1 MNVQRPRVLA
11 VLPALFPGTIIGVA
25 KPLLRLQQ
33 AGEIDLDLT
42 LQLLVT
48 QRSVDR
54 ADVLV
59 LCHTID
65 PKYGAILD
73 WARESRRPLIYEV
86 DDNLLE
92 IPENIPGLDYLRE
105 PARRAQL
112 ELCLR
117 QADVIRVYSPA
128 LQEYLSSYNRNV
140 MLVSGPLDWSLV
152 PERPPTREPARVRL
166 VYATSRQQDRIG
178 QMVVAPLRQAL
189 DRFANAEL
197 TIWGP
202 RIESLSEHPRV
213 RHLPFVADY
222 DRFFARFA
230 REGFDIGL
238 APLPD
243 DLFHRC
249 KSNNKF
255 REYAACGVAGI
266 YSDTSV
272 YNTAVAHGETGL
284 LVGERE
290 QAWFDALE
298 RLIQDADL
306 RARIQHGARTYAR
319 LHFNQDATDAAWMS
333 EVGRLAARAGT
344 DSVEARTPQVGASP
358 LASAVGIF
366 NHLVRLSV
374 NIPSTVRRN
383 GVIETGRRV
392 RRHLAG
398 FGNWMRWELNVRR
411 LQHRMDG
418 RR

>member
-1 MNVQRPRVLA
+1 

-33 AGEIDLDLT
+33 AGRINLDLT

-54 ADVLV
+54 AHVLV

-65 PKYGAILD
+65 PKYGRVLD
-73 WARESRRPLIYEV
+73 WARASGKPLIYEV

-92 IPENIPGLDYLRE
+92 IPDSIPGLDYLRE

-117 QADVIRVYSPA
+117 QADVVRVYSPA
-128 LQEYLSSYNRNV
+128 LQAYLSTYNKNV
-140 MLVSGPLDWSLV
+140 MLVSGPLDWSLM
-152 PERPPTREPARVRL
+152 PERPPTHDPGRVRL

-178 QMVVAPLRQAL
+178 QMVVAPLRRAL
-189 DRFANAEL
+189 DRFVNTEL

-202 RIESLSEHPRV
+202 RIESLSDHPRV
-213 RHLPFVADY
+213 RHLPFMADY
-222 DRFFARFA
+222 DRFFERFA
-230 REGFDIGL
+230 REGFDVGL

-266 YSDTSV
+266 YSNTSV
-272 YNTAVAHGETGL
+272 YNTTVVDGETGL

-290 QAWFDALE
+290 EAWFDALE
-298 RLIQDADL
+298 RLITDAGLRGRIQD
-306 RARIQHGARTYAR
+306 RARAHAR
-319 LHFNQDATDAAWMS
+319 LHFNQTETDNAWMA
-333 EVGRLAARAGT
+333 EIDRLAMRSGAAPAAVGTSQAG
-344 DSVEARTPQVGASP
+344 P
-358 LASAVGIF
+358 LASALGIVS
-366 NHLVRLSV
+366 HLVKLSV
-374 NIPSTVRRN
+374 NIPSTVKRN
-383 GVIETGRRV
+383 GIVETSRRV

-398 FGNWMRWELNVRR
+398 FGQWLKWELNVRR
-411 LQHRMDG
+411 LQQRTDG